1 MYYAACWHCEKS
13 VVNYDVCFKIKTKI
27 ARKSDIDGLDLQTN
41 IPIIYETING
51 SLSEVLYV
59 RVLENYILI
68 YFFMLN
74 TIT

>member
-41 IPIIYETING
+41 IPIIYMKLLTDRY
-51 SLSEVLYV
+51 LKCY
-59 RVLENYILI
+59 
-68 YFFMLN
+68 M
-74 TIT
+74 